1 MISKDF
7 FMALDEL
14 EATKG
19 IKKEVFID
27 ALETALAIAY
37 KKQMGTAKAVKV
49 KLFPDKNSLKVFAYQ
64 IVVDE
69 VEDKDTQ
76 ISLEDAYSEILEYIR
91 EVATVDENT
100 LRWWLSQ
107 RQWTERHP
115 NARPDS

>member
-1 MISKDF
+1 MISKHF

-19 IKKEVFID
+19 IKKEVFIE

-49 KLFPDKNSLKVFAYQ
+49 KLMPDKNALKVYAYQ
-64 IVVDE
+64 TVVDQ

-76 ISLEDAYSEILEYIR
+76 ISLEDARIINKKYKVGDTVEEEIDSKNI
-91 EVATVDENT
+91 
-100 LRWWLSQ
+100 Q
-107 RQWTERHP
+107 RIPAQT
-115 NARPDS
+115 ARQVILQ

>member
-37 KKQMGTAKAVKV
+37 KEQTGHGKSSK
-49 KLFPDKNSLKVFAYQ
+49 S
-64 IVVDE
+64 
-69 VEDKDTQ
+69 
-76 ISLEDAYSEILEYIR
+76 
-91 EVATVDENT
+91 
-100 LRWWLSQ
+100 
-107 RQWTERHP
+107 
-115 NARPDS
+115 